1 MSSRNL
7 GFTSVSVL
15 FITVLLVVVAG
26 YFIRRSR
33 QQVVP
38 EKTVE
43 VVEVAPDDG
52 SYRIEFPY
60 KVRSINTQKL
70 VLRGR
75 DGDFT
80 LTRGFISSVF
90 RESPQGRTAMKIEE
104 LKIGDTVSV
113 EVIPRKSA
121 SLLVSVM

>member
-43 VVEVAPDDG
+43 VAEVAPDDG